1 LHNHYGID
9 RDTDRIRYDRL
20 NSHNFITSQ
29 LDLELRSGDTLSPQV
44 VAGWAIE
51 PDDQPYAPYPYRI
64 QNLEYGY
71 RLAPP
76 FSESEA
82 IRVIG
87 ILGHAAGQPDGMAA
101 NIAIESAWISIV
113 WVA

>member
-9 RDTDRIRYDRL
+9 RDTDRIQYDRY
-20 NSHNFITSQ
+20 NSNNFITSQ
-29 LDLELRSGDTLSPQV
+29 LELGLFRGASVSPQV

-51 PDDQPYAPYPYRI
+51 PDDRPYAPHP
-64 QNLEYGY
+64 YGY

-76 FSESEA
+76 FLEAEA
-82 IRVIG
+82 IRAIG